1 MSRVSRLLL
10 SAQALFFLALGVCVA
25 IDARGLGDNHGW
37 SYYEGRADTVAPY
50 VIGFLGSI
58 ALIAYAAV
66 VARRAEARGLARG
79 LAGLALVLALD
90 VATPD
95 TVNAF
100 FYWAH
105 DVTSAVLFLYQLG
118 LALWLVR
125 TLLPTRFGVAL
136 VAMQLAGGLLAMFS
150 QLQLVSQLGLGILL
164 FQLTFG
170 TLLVTATFELP
181 EALEDAAVTARP
193 ATSTAER

>member
-66 VARRAEARGLARG
+66 VARRADARGLARG

-136 VAMQLAGGLLAMFS
+136 VAVQLAGGLLAMFS
-150 QLQLVSQLGLGILL
+150 QLQLISQLGLGILL

-170 TLLVTATFELP
+170 TLLVSATFELP